1 MTEMERQRRIQELLA
16 ELRELQ
22 KTPRS
27 DWHIGFEA
35 LLLIDL
41 YQYGNR
47 VQLRREEILGVEPP
61 RADYLILVQDGSVRF
76 EKEIFRSFRKF
87 NVLEYKNPQDRLN
100 GDVLR
105 KICAYGNFLI
115 STANPAGSIP
125 DDQVTLSVFR
135 ARKNQKLFSD
145 LEKRGMLV
153 HTEVPGI
160 YRVEKLTDLPLQI
173 VITNELSGPEYAAY
187 RALSD
192 QAKQADVRQV
202 MENDQQ
208 ATDEELHNW
217 YRTVMKLIVVK
228 NPDIFE
234 EMGGTKQMTADGLL
248 RKYLKE
254 DMEQYDKEI
263 KELKEQ
269 NKQQEKQYK
278 QQISQLEKQNQQL
291 ALQTTAAMLK
301 NMMQNAKCT
310 LKQAMD
316 TLGIPAKDRKK
327 LKALL
332 ES

>member
-1 MTEMERQRRIQELLA
+1 
-16 ELRELQ
+16 
-22 KTPRS
+22 
-27 DWHIGFEA
+27 
-35 LLLIDL
+35 
-41 YQYGNR
+41 
-47 VQLRREEILGVEPP
+47 
-61 RADYLILVQDGSVRF
+61 
-76 EKEIFRSFRKF
+76 
-87 NVLEYKNPQDRLN
+87 
-100 GDVLR
+100 
-105 KICAYGNFLI
+105 
-115 STANPAGSIP
+115 
-125 DDQVTLSVFR
+125 
-135 ARKNQKLFSD
+135 
-145 LEKRGMLV
+145 
-153 HTEVPGI
+153 
-160 YRVEKLTDLPLQI
+160 
-173 VITNELSGPEYAAY
+173 
-187 RALSD
+187 
-192 QAKQADVRQV
+192 

-291 ALQTTAAMLK
+291 ALQTTATMLK